1 MTRRETIE
9 MTPTTIRRTPDTTNR
24 ATIAKLAG
32 LGEVLMPDEAEEPI
46 LAPSTRAAVFDW
58 MAELRYRDELAAAK
72 LKPRTS
78 ALLFGP
84 PGCGKTMLAHHLAA
98 RLGVPML
105 CCGAEHLT
113 SQWVGAGEQK
123 IADLFKALDDLGGQ
137 VLLFLDEIDAV
148 GTKRTGGETAAGIH
162 YNASLTVILRRLER
176 TPATV
181 IAATNR
187 PALLDAALFRRF
199 GLQIGIGLP
208 EHDERYAIIKH
219 YFAPY
224 VVDDDLIDEL
234 AAMTDGA
241 APSILRQVVEALK
254 RAIVLATP
262 LRQPP
267 PPNAALA
274 LATVL
279 ASVRPPEEMG
289 SPLLWEKDAVYALKD
304 FPWPPK
310 KEG

>member
-1 MTRRETIE
+1 MSRREETT
-9 MTPTTIRRTPDTTNR
+9 MTPTTIRRSFPPDR
-24 ATIAKLAG
+24 ATVARLAA
-32 LGEVLMPDEAEEPI
+32 LGDVMMPEESAEPI
-46 LAPSTRAAVFDW
+46 LSPPTRAAVFDW
-58 MAELRYRDELAAAK
+58 MSELRYRDELAAAG
-72 LKPRTS
+72 LKPRNS

-105 CCGAEHLT
+105 ACGAEHLT
-113 SQWVGAGEQK
+113 SKYVGEGQEK
-123 IADLFKALDDLGGQ
+123 ITTLFKALDDLEGK

-148 GTKRTGGETAAGIH
+148 GTKRLPDAQSAAVS
-162 YNASLTVILRRLER
+162 YNSSLTVILRRLER
-176 TPATV
+176 SPATI

-187 PALLDAALFRRF
+187 PDALDAALFRRF

-208 EHDERYAIIKH
+208 EAEERWAIIKH
-219 YFAPY
+219 YSAPY
-224 VVDDDLIDEL
+224 LFEDDMIDEL
-234 AAMTDGA
+234 TALTDGA

-254 RAIVLATP
+254 RSLVLAAP

-267 PPNAALA
+267 PANAALA

-289 SPLLWEKDAVYALKD
+289 SPLLWEKGAIDGLKD